1 MKYRSR
7 TEIIAL
13 ILEAANV
20 GVTKTKMM
28 YSAYLSYAQV
38 TEYIAFLSEKGLLK
52 FDATKGT
59 YTLTEKGLQV
69 RRACDEINEMVNLDT
84 PAPVN
89 KETVFA

>member
-13 ILEAANV
+13 ILEAANM

-38 TEYIAFLSEKGLLK
+38 TEYIAFLSEKDLIK
-52 FDATKGT
+52 FDPTKAT

-69 RRACDEINEMVNLDT
+69 RRACNEINAMVNLEA
-84 PAPVN
+84 PAALN
-89 KETVFA
+89 KETMFA